1 MIEIRDVDPQGVDAM
16 ALLHEAWVDAKSL
29 YPELFEGSTAAP
41 TNAPLP
47 AGGAYV
53 VAYDDGQPL
62 ACGAIHPFDA
72 VAAEVR
78 RMYVHRDHR
87 RMGLAG
93 AVLSHLVGEARRL
106 GYSRLVLETG
116 NRQQP
121 AMRFYERHGFE
132 RTPPFGR
139 HIDDPTS
146 ICYARTI

>member
-1 MIEIRDVDPQGVDAM
+1 MIDIRDVDPQGADAM
-16 ALLHEAWVDAKSL
+16 ALLHQAWIDAKAL
-29 YPELFEGSTAAP
+29 YPELFDAASVP
-41 TNAPLP
+41 PVNAPLP
-47 AGGAYV
+47 DRGAYV
-53 VAYDDGQPL
+53 VAYVDDVPL
-62 ACGAIHPFDA
+62 ACGAIHPWEGG
-72 VAAEVR
+72 AAEVR

-87 RMGLAG
+87 RTGLAG

-139 HIDDPTS
+139 HAGDPTS
-146 ICYARTI
+146 ICYARSI